1 MFGGYKMPNWCNNTI
16 TISHDDMAMMK
27 RVVKGYN
34 QNKLLDEFIPIPLEL
49 KEGAMNSSELM
60 KIRNWEYKKELDKV
74 REELNRKYFG
84 YKDWYD
90 YCVSEWGTKWD
101 VGRDTAPTLL
111 MKDIKDKTVTFDF
124 DSAWSFP
131 SGAYEKLV
139 DMGFSIKAYYFEGGM
154 GFCGMWENGSDDYY
168 EIHGNSEWVLNN
180 IPASINQHFG
190 ISENMAEWE
199 AENAEENQDA

>member
-1 MFGGYKMPNWCNNTI
+1 MPNWCNNTI
-16 TISHDDMAMMK
+16 TISHPDMAMMK

-34 QNKLLDEFIPIPLEL
+34 QNKLLSEFIPIPLEL

-101 VGRDTAPTLL
+101 IGRDTAPTLL
-111 MKDIKDKTVTFDF
+111 IKDIKNKTVTFDF

-131 SGAYEKLV
+131 SSAYEKLV
-139 DMGFSIKAYYFEGGM
+139 DMGFSITAYYFEGGM

-168 EIHGNSEWVLNN
+168 SIEGNSEWVLNN

-190 ISENMAEWE
+190 ISDNMAEWE

>member
-1 MFGGYKMPNWCNNTI
+1 MPNWCNNTI

-101 VGRDTAPTLL
+101 IGRDSAPTML

>member
-1 MFGGYKMPNWCNNTI
+1 MPNWCNNTI
-16 TISHDDMAMMK
+16 TISHPDMAMMK

-101 VGRDTAPTLL
+101 IGRDSAPTLL

-190 ISENMAEWE
+190 ISDNMAEWE

>member
-1 MFGGYKMPNWCNNTI
+1 MPNWCNNTI
-16 TISHDDMAMMK
+16 TISHPDMAMMK

-34 QNKLLDEFIPIPLEL
+34 QNRLLSEFIPVPLEL
-49 KEGAMNSSELM
+49 REGAMNTSELM

-101 VGRDTAPTLL
+101 IGRDTAPTLL

-168 EIHGNSEWVLNN
+168 SIEGNSDWVEKN
-180 IPASINQHFG
+180 IPQEIDQEFR
-190 ISENMAEWE
+190 ISESMAEWE
-199 AENAEENQDA
+199 AERDGIENETV

>member
-1 MFGGYKMPNWCNNTI
+1 
-16 TISHDDMAMMK
+16 MAMMK

-34 QNKLLDEFIPIPLEL
+34 QNRLLDEFIPVPLEL
-49 KEGAMNSSELM
+49 KEGAMNTSELM

-101 VGRDTAPTLL
+101 IGRDGAPT
-111 MKDIKDKTVTFDF
+111 MFIKDIKDKTVTFYF
-124 DSAWSFP
+124 NSAWSFP

-154 GFCGMWENGSDDYY
+154 GFCGIWENGSDDYY
-168 EIHGNSEWVLNN
+168 SIEGNSEWVKNN
-180 IPASINQHFG
+180 IPQEIDREFC
-190 ISENMAEWE
+190 ISESMAEWE
-199 AENAEENQDA
+199 SENAQENQDETI

>member
-1 MFGGYKMPNWCNNTI
+1 MPNWCNNTI

-101 VGRDTAPTLL
+101 IGRDSAPTLL

>member
-1 MFGGYKMPNWCNNTI
+1 MPNWCNNTI

-101 VGRDTAPTLL
+101 IGRDSAPTLL

-190 ISENMAEWE
+190 ISDNMAEWE

>member
-1 MFGGYKMPNWCNNTI
+1 MPNWCNNTI

-101 VGRDTAPTLL
+101 IGRDSAPTLL

-154 GFCGMWENGSDDYY
+154 GFCGLWENGSDDCYSI
-168 EIHGNSEWVLNN
+168 EGNSEWVLNN

-190 ISENMAEWE
+190 ISDNMAEWE

>member
-1 MFGGYKMPNWCNNTI
+1 
-16 TISHDDMAMMK
+16 MAMMK

-101 VGRDTAPTLL
+101 IGRDSAPTLL

-154 GFCGMWENGSDDYY
+154 GFCGLWENGSDDYY
-168 EIHGNSEWVLNN
+168 SIEGNSEWVLNN

>member
-1 MFGGYKMPNWCNNTI
+1 MPNWCNNTI
-16 TISHDDMAMMK
+16 TISHDDIKMMK

-49 KEGAMNSSELM
+49 KEGAMNTSELM

-101 VGRDTAPTLL
+101 IGRDSAPTLL

-131 SGAYEKLV
+131 SSAYEKLV
-139 DMGFSIKAYYFEGGM
+139 DMGFSITAYYFEGGM

-168 EIHGNSEWVLNN
+168 SIEGNSEWVLNN
-180 IPASINQHFG
+180 IPPSINQHFG
-190 ISENMAEWE
+190 ISDNMAAWE
-199 AENAEENQDA
+199 TENAEENQNA

>member
-1 MFGGYKMPNWCNNTI
+1 MPNWCNNTI

-101 VGRDTAPTLL
+101 IGRDSAPTLL

-139 DMGFSIKAYYFEGGM
+139 DMGFSITAYYFEGGM

-168 EIHGNSEWVLNN
+168 SIEGNSKWVLDN
-180 IPASINQHFG
+180 IPPSINQHFG

>member
-1 MFGGYKMPNWCNNTI
+1 MPNWCNNTI

-101 VGRDTAPTLL
+101 IGRDSAPTLL

-131 SGAYEKLV
+131 SSAYEKLV
-139 DMGFSIKAYYFEGGM
+139 DMGFSITAYYFEGGM

-168 EIHGNSEWVLNN
+168 SIEGNSEWVLNN